1 MKREP
6 LMTLAQ
12 VAEYLN
18 VSTKSVRRVV
28 AEGKLPAY
36 RVTSGQRGSPLRFK
50 PADVDALLRRIPTAG
65 QDW

>member
-1 MKREP
+1 MEREP

-18 VSTKSVRRVV
+18 LSTKTVRRLV
-28 AEGKLPAY
+28 ADGKLPAY
-36 RVTSGQRGSPLRFK
+36 RVTGGKRGTPLRFK
-50 PADVDALLRRIPTAG
+50 PVDVDTLLRRIPTAG